1 MNHISQQAINQNPT
15 LKAYCLALKQ
25 VGFQPKNHSK
35 DSKSFKILAE
45 KNDTHLHES
54 TITIDIDSQKASIL
68 LTTRLFWNDFEEL
81 SVPGHDVKLVI
92 EGEYDYN
99 HDFIITTTKR
109 KSNIKLQ
116 DLVATIESMMGEIQK
131 AHNDLLK

>member
-1 MNHISQQAINQNPT
+1 M
-15 LKAYCLALKQ
+15 
-25 VGFQPKNHSK
+25 
-35 DSKSFKILAE
+35 
-45 KNDTHLHES
+45 
-54 TITIDIDSQKASIL
+54 

-81 SVPGHDVKLVI
+81 LVPGHDVKLVI
-92 EGEYDYN
+92 EGEYDDNYDYN
-99 HDFIITTTKR
+99 HDFIITATKR